1 MGIVGD
7 GTTAEGD
14 MHDAMNA
21 LSVWRLPTIL
31 MVTDNGIAISTTP
44 DEGRGIKDFE
54 AYAAGFGIRHFSCDG
69 RDFWDVYETTYRM
82 ARYVRDEQQPALIH
96 VHSLPAIQWS

>member
-1 MGIVGD
+1 MVYHLDIREMGILPVQSPVGMQLSKAAGYAQGFRFKGIHDGLTMGIVGD

-31 MVTDNGIAISTTP
+31 MVTDMAK
-44 DEGRGIKDFE
+44 IKV
-54 AYAAGFGIRHFSCDG
+54 AATRL
-69 RDFWDVYETTYRM
+69 R
-82 ARYVRDEQQPALIH
+82 
-96 VHSLPAIQWS
+96 